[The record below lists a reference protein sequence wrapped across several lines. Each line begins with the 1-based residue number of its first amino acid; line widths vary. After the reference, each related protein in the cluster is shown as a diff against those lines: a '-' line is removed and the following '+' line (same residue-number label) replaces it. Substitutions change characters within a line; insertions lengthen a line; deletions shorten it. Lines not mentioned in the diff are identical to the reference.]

1 MPGPGLIVVVV
12 KGYPR
17 LSETFIAQELRGLER
32 AGFRLVIASMR
43 YPTDRATHPVHRQI
57 RAPVLYLPEYL
68 HYAPWRVLRGLFRS
82 ARLPGFQRA
91 LWTWLSDLRRDFSPN
106 RFRRFGQAAVLAA
119 EMPSNA
125 QWLYAH
131 FIHTPSAVT
140 RYASMM
146 TGLPWSCSAH
156 AKDIWT
162 SPEWELRDNL
172 ASARWAVTCTEIGY
186 ERLANLAPSAG
197 RVQLA
202 HHGVDLRSFGVNPVA
217 PSRRDG
223 SDPSNPVRLL
233 SVGRAVEKKGLDT
246 LIEAL
251 ARIPPDL
258 NWELTHIGGGTLLK
272 ALRNR
277 AEILGVAHRIVWR
290 GPQPQSV
297 VLESYR
303 SADIFVLPCRRAR
316 NGDLDGLPNV
326 LMEAQSQR
334 LACLSTTVG
343 GVPELIRHG
352 ETGLLVP
359 PDDCAALA
367 GALVSLIHN
376 ADLRERLAIAG
387 EQHVRARFD
396 MRVGLGRLTQLF
408 AASLAKNEDE
418 IMAGVDQ

>member
-1 MPGPGLIVVVV
+1 
-12 KGYPR
+12 
-17 LSETFIAQELRGLER
+17 
-32 AGFRLVIASMR
+32 
-43 YPTDRATHPVHRQI
+43 
-57 RAPVLYLPEYL
+57 
-68 HYAPWRVLRGLFRS
+68 
-82 ARLPGFQRA
+82 
-91 LWTWLSDLRRDFSPN
+91 
-106 RFRRFGQAAVLAA
+106 
-119 EMPSNA
+119 MPSNA